1 MRKLT
6 EIPRNLRVAGI
17 ALALVAL
24 LIALVAIPNTVSPVR
39 AQDGELDPK
48 PCGPQDTPED
58 PDASVSRGHYAIFDG
73 YWDEDHK
80 TLNPNLCPP
89 AVVHTATTTIVGGQ
103 PVQGEVSTRY
113 ASNIDIR
120 QTVIH
125 IDSVFA
131 HQLTAEDVET
141 YDFFKLGDSDSDN
154 VDDAVGE
161 TVWWL
166 MADDDEEENATST
179 TETEPEFHMGFSAAL
194 FDPADWYL
202 DDGDGDP
209 NDKGAKPLQYEFEV
223 IREPGIPVDELGH
236 LFAFDELQ
244 PPADTNGEVIK
255 TADWDSS
262 EVDANALALYPG
274 DYYHYQ
280 WAFTRPGTYIVSV
293 QLKGHVRAEGDRSA
307 DAASDWKPIS
317 DKSVETSEVMQYV
330 FQVGDLILNEEPIF
344 DVERSVEEHSATST
358 PVGDPIPVYQ
368 EDGDD
373 LTFTL
378 TGPGHSLFSVA
389 EDDNGDAQIRV
400 ADGDLDHDV
409 RSEYHLTLN
418 VGDNKDHESNAD
430 SLVDNSI
437 LVRINVTSQVP
448 EEERSVDENAAGGT
462 LVGAPIVVAG
472 ANASTTYALS
482 GNGSDLFDVVSTST
496 SAQIEVADGAV
507 LNYEDASSYILTL
520 SADTAGT
527 EDVRVTINVVDDP
540 NEQISVSIELD
551 RQLLAAEITATVTN
565 SPVPTSQL
573 QYKAHAESPG
583 DTNEY
588 NFLLGSPSW
597 IFQESNFVGQR
608 KYWIVV
614 EYRDGGAVRTAQ
626 SNVVVIDD

>member
-1 MRKLT
+1 MRKIT

-73 YWDEDHK
+73 YWDEDDK

-125 IDSVFA
+125 IDSAFEHV
-131 HQLTAEDVET
+131 LTEDDVET
-141 YDFFKLGDSDSDN
+141 YEFFELGDLNNDGH
-154 VDDAVGE
+154 DDAVGQ

-179 TETEPEFHMGFSAAL
+179 TEAEPEFHMGFSAAL

-202 DDGDGDP
+202 AGGTT
-209 NDKGAKPLQYEFEV
+209 KGAKPLQYEFEV

-236 LFAFDELQ
+236 LFAFDDSDPNVAGAE
-244 PPADTNGEVIK
+244 

-293 QLKGHVRAEGDRSA
+293 QLKGHVRTADDPDPA
-307 DAASDWKPIS
+307 DAPTDWKPIS

-330 FQVGDLILNEEPIF
+330 FQVGDLILNEEPAF
-344 DVERSVEEHSATST
+344 DVERSVEERSATST

-389 EDDNGDAQIRV
+389 EDENGDAQIRV
-400 ADGDLDHDV
+400 AGDLDHDV

-437 LVRINVTSQVP
+437 LVRINVTSQMP
-448 EEERSVDENAAGGT
+448 EEERSVDENSAGGT

-527 EDVRVTINVVDDP
+527 EDVTVTINVVDDP
-540 NEQISVSIELD
+540 NEQISIAIELNYQ
-551 RQLLAAEITATVTN
+551 RIAAEITATVTN
-565 SPVPTSQL
+565 SPVPTSEL
-573 QYKAHAESPG
+573 VYMAHAESPG
-583 DTNEY
+583 DLNQY
-588 NFLLGSPSW
+588 NILLSSPTW
-597 IFQESNFVGQR
+597 DFQEDFRGTR

-614 EYRDGGAVRTAQ
+614 EYRDGIVLRTAQ
-626 SNVVVIDD
+626 SNVVEIDDWPTY